1 MFTVFQALLDAWPY
15 VLLVGYAVVN
25 LLNALTPH
33 YSQFSGAASW
43 LTALL
48 ERLSVMTSRKADFP
62 FKLPLA
68 SAPPNKHVSLWRKP
82 PVAAIVGLL
91 VIGATAAGCA
101 SVNTQAERAIVGAK
115 AASAI
120 AEPLFH
126 SRCEAI
132 AQECK
137 EMGDTTC
144 EQWQI
149 CSAQRDIT
157 NKAIKSV
164 HIAANTAVLMG
175 QIGEKTTA
183 KEKIDEAIHALL
195 QAYDLM
201 VEHNLVPKRKGE

>member
-1 MFTVFQALLDAWPY
+1 MFTLFQALLDAWPY

-33 YSQFSGAASW
+33 YSQLDGAVSW

-62 FKLPLA
+62 FKLPLT
-68 SAPPNKHVSLWRKP
+68 STPPNKHLTLWRKP
-82 PVAAIVGLL
+82 PTAISALL
-91 VIGATAAGCA
+91 ILGAITSGCA

-126 SRCEAI
+126 SRCEAL

-137 EMGDTTC
+137 EAGDTDC

-149 CSAQRDIT
+149 CSAQRDVT

-164 HIAANTAVLMG
+164 HIAANTAVLMS
-175 QIGEKTTA
+175 QIGEKDTA
-183 KEKIDEAIHALL
+183 KEKIDEAINALL

-201 VEHNLVPKRKGE
+201 VEHNLVPKRKGK